1 MTNPIQNEFD
11 DEIPMDG
18 GAEDA
23 GFMEE
28 LGNSMPKRSGVPVE
42 ANMAVADGM
51 SMMEGS
57 FNRRDGVSMAGSP
70 TSDANGMGK
79 DDEGLYDHLGGGDMD
94 PDVNGGNTEGE
105 TGHGGDDEEHPEVMS
120 PEMAAIIR
128 QAKNELEKNLNGTRD
143 LAEALFAELTAFL
156 EESEAIQ
163 KDMGQV
169 QNIVHAESARLDDLE
184 PQVSAFSASANV
196 H

>member
-1 MTNPIQNEFD
+1 MTNTNQNEFD

-18 GAEDA
+18 GAEDDR
-23 GFMEE
+23 FMED
-28 LGNSMPKRSGVPVE
+28 LGNSMPNGSGGRME
-42 ANMAVADGM
+42 ANMSVAGGM
-51 SMMEGS
+51 SMMVGS
-57 FNRRDGVSMAGSP
+57 FNREVSMAGSP
-70 TSDANGMGK
+70 TSDANNGTGK
-79 DDEGLYDHLGGGDMD
+79 EEDGLYDHHDGGDD
-94 PDVNGGNTEGE
+94 IPPNVNDGDTEGE
-105 TGHGGDDEEHPEVMS
+105 AFHGGDEEEHPMS

-128 QAKNELEKNLNGTRD
+128 QAKNELEKNLSGTRD

-169 QNIVHAESARLDDLE
+169 QNIVHAESVRLDELE
-184 PQVSAFSASANV
+184 PQVSAFSASANT